1 MKNFGTARRESV
13 RLAEDVDRVL
23 DAAQGLAR
31 QARSMHASERLE
43 AARRETADLSV
54 ELAAFVDRVSDV
66 VVSCQA
72 VRRVVCSCGEP
83 KGPTPLFLPV
93 LHLRHD
99 FCFAFAGDR
108 SGCGGPAGAGESGG
122 GVGRHVRRVSWKA
135 VVAAH

>member
-1 MKNFGTARRESV
+1 M

-83 KGPTPLFLPV
+83 KGPTPLFSPFFTFDTIFVLP
-93 LHLRHD
+93 LQ
-99 FCFAFAGDR
+99 AIDR
-108 SGCGGPAGAGESGG
+108 GAG
-122 GVGRHVRRVSWKA
+122 GRLALASPVEVLEGTSD
-135 VVAAH
+135 V

>member
-1 MKNFGTARRESV
+1 M

-72 VRRVVCSCGEP
+72 VHRVVCHAGNQ
-83 KGPTPLFLPV
+83 KDQPLFARSSPSTRFLLP
-93 LHLRHD
+93 LQ
-99 FCFAFAGDR
+99 AIDR
-108 SGCGGPAGAGESGG
+108 GAG
-122 GVGRHVRRVSWKA
+122 GRLALASPVEVLEGTSD
-135 VVAAH
+135 V